1 VERKRF
7 FVSDTAIDTMKA
19 ERHLER
25 LPTGSSATPRA
36 LIEDSSGATL
46 FQSGDTTL
54 PLALSGVTK
63 LYTLAMVLREVDRGA
78 LSLDTPMGD
87 ILPSDTVRGLCVV
100 GGKDHSF
107 SITIEHLLS
116 HRSGIVDYMRPG
128 RYKLRSF
135 VQQFLEHDRGWSLD
149 QALEI
154 ARHYPGMTKPGKSR
168 TASYSSTNYLLL
180 DAILQETTGM
190 SFDELIRL
198 RVVSSLGLEAT
209 YVYGP
214 DHYEKYFTLSPVHL
228 GSRVVRIPQAL
239 ASSGA
244 DGAIVSTP
252 RDTLTF
258 LRAFGRG
265 ELFDESWIP
274 RLSQPNTRSTASP
287 RMGLGAMV
295 QPKQGRRPMI
305 LGHSG
310 ISGAAVGIDTRNQ
323 RYAFLTNFQ
332 WSPLATSFENVTG
345 LLRSLPQ

>member
-1 VERKRF
+1 MSE
-7 FVSDTAIDTMKA
+7 TAIDTTRA
-19 ERHLER
+19 QRYVERMPEGAQTSR
-25 LPTGSSATPRA
+25 RA
-36 LIEDSSGATL
+36 LVVDSAGSTV
-46 FQSGDTTL
+46 FQAGDISL
-54 PLALSGVTK
+54 PLALSDVTK

-100 GGKDHSF
+100 GGQDHSF
-107 SITIEHLLS
+107 SVTIEHLLS

-154 ARHYPGMTKPGKSR
+154 ARHYPGMAKPGKSWR
-168 TASYSSTNYLLL
+168 ARYSSTNYLLL
-180 DAILQETTGM
+180 GSILQETTGM
-190 SFDELIRL
+190 NFEELIRL
-198 RVVSSLGLEAT
+198 RVVNSLSLEST

-214 DHYEKYFTLSPVHL
+214 DHYEKYFTLSPVYL

-274 RLSQPNTRSTASP
+274 RLSKPNFPGTASP
-287 RMGLGAMV
+287 RMGLGTMV
-295 QPKQGRRPMI
+295 QPEQGPRRLI

-310 ISGAAVGIDTRNQ
+310 VSGVAVGIDTGNQ
-323 RYAFLTNFQ
+323 RYAFVTNFQ
-332 WSPLATSFENVTG
+332 WSPLATSFESVTG
-345 LLRSLPQ
+345 LLRSLPR

>member
-1 VERKRF
+1 MSNTE
-7 FVSDTAIDTMKA
+7 IDTTRA
-19 ERHLER
+19 QRLLDGLPERPE
-25 LPTGSSATPRA
+25 SSPRA
-36 LIEDSSGATL
+36 LVVDSEGSTI
-46 FQSGDTTL
+46 FQSGDATL
-54 PLALSGVTK
+54 PLALAGVTK

-87 ILPSDTVRGLCVV
+87 ILPSDTVRGLCVL

-154 ARHYPGMTKPGKSR
+154 ARHYPGMAKPGKSWR
-168 TASYSSTNYLLL
+168 ARYSSTNYLLL
-180 DAILQETTGM
+180 GSILQETTGM
-190 SFDELIRL
+190 NFEELIRL
-198 RVVSSLGLEAT
+198 RVVNSLSLEST

-214 DHYEKYFTLSPVHL
+214 DHYEKYFTLSPVYL

-252 RDTLTF
+252 RDALTF

-274 RLSQPNTRSTASP
+274 RLSKPNFPGTASP
-287 RMGLGAMV
+287 RMGLGTMV
-295 QPKQGRRPMI
+295 QPEQGPRRLI

-310 ISGAAVGIDTRNQ
+310 VSGVAVGIDTGNQ
-323 RYAFLTNFQ
+323 RYAFVTNFQ
-332 WSPLATSFENVTG
+332 WSPLATSFESVTG
-345 LLRSLPQ
+345 LLSSLPR

>member
-1 VERKRF
+1 
-7 FVSDTAIDTMKA
+7 VSTTGIDTARA
-19 ERHLER
+19 QRFLEGLPERPE
-25 LPTGSSATPRA
+25 TSPRA
-36 LIEDSSGATL
+36 LVVDSAGSTL
-46 FQSGDTTL
+46 FQSGDSTL
-54 PLALSGVTK
+54 PLALAGVTK

-100 GGKDHSF
+100 GGQDHSF

-128 RYKLRSF
+128 RHKLRSF

-154 ARHYPGMTKPGKSR
+154 ARHYPGIAKPGKSR
-168 TASYSSTNYLLL
+168 TARYSSTNYLLL
-180 DAILQETTGM
+180 GAILEETTGM
-190 SFDELIRL
+190 NFEELIRL
-198 RVVSSLGLEAT
+198 RVVNSLSLELT
-209 YVYGP
+209 YVFGP
-214 DHYEKYFTLSPVHL
+214 DHYEKYFTLSPVYL

-274 RLSQPNTRSTASP
+274 RLSKPHTPSTASP

-295 QPKQGRRPMI
+295 QPEHVRKPLI

-310 ISGAAVGIDTRNQ
+310 VSGAAVGIDTRQQ

>member
-1 VERKRF
+1 MSTTE
-7 FVSDTAIDTMKA
+7 IDTTRA
-19 ERHLER
+19 QRLLEGLPERSE
-25 LPTGSSATPRA
+25 SAPRA
-36 LIEDSSGATL
+36 LVVDSSGSTI
-46 FQSGDTTL
+46 FQSGDPTL
-54 PLALSGVTK
+54 PLALAGITK

-87 ILPSDTVRGLCVV
+87 ILPSDTVRGLCVL

-154 ARHYPGMTKPGKSR
+154 ARHYPGMAKPGKSR
-168 TASYSSTNYLLL
+168 TARYSSTNYLLL
-180 DAILQETTGM
+180 GSILWETTGM
-190 SFDELIRL
+190 NFDELIRL
-198 RVVSSLGLEAT
+198 RVVNSLNLEST

-214 DHYEKYFTLSPVHL
+214 DHYEKYFTLSPVYL

-244 DGAIVSTP
+244 DGAIVSNP
-252 RDTLTF
+252 KDTLTF

-265 ELFDESWIP
+265 ELFDASWVP
-274 RLSQPNTRSTASP
+274 RLSKPNAPSTASP

-295 QPKQGRRPMI
+295 QPEQGPRRLI
-305 LGHSG
+305 LGHSAV
-310 ISGAAVGIDTRNQ
+310 SGAAVGIDTRNQ
-323 RYAFLTNFQ
+323 RYAFVTNFQ

-345 LLRSLPQ
+345 LLRSLPR

>member
-1 VERKRF
+1 
-7 FVSDTAIDTMKA
+7 VSDTAIDTTRA
-19 ERHLER
+19 QRYVER
-25 LPTGSSATPRA
+25 LAEGSQTSRRALVLDSTGSTM
-36 LIEDSSGATL
+36 
-46 FQSGDTTL
+46 FQSGDITL

-100 GGKDHSF
+100 GGHDHSF

-116 HRSGIVDYMRPG
+116 HRSGIIDYMRPG

-135 VQQFLEHDRGWSLD
+135 VEQFLEHDRGWSLD

-154 ARHYPGMTKPGKSR
+154 TRHYPGMAKPGKSW
-168 TASYSSTNYLLL
+168 TARYSSTNYLLL
-180 DAILQETTGM
+180 GAILQETTGM
-190 SFDELIRL
+190 NFEELIRL

-274 RLSQPNTRSTASP
+274 RLSKPNTRSTVSP
-287 RMGLGAMV
+287 RMGLGTMV
-295 QPKQGRRPMI
+295 RPEQGRRPLI

-310 ISGAAVGIDTRNQ
+310 ISGAAAGIDVRNQ
-323 RYAFLTNFQ
+323 RYAFVTNFQ
-332 WSPLATSFENVTG
+332 WSPLETSFENVTG
-345 LLRSLPQ
+345 LLRTMVR

>member
-1 VERKRF
+1 M
-7 FVSDTAIDTMKA
+7 SDTAINTTGA
-19 ERHLER
+19 QRYLER
-25 LPTGSSATPRA
+25 QSDSSPATLRALVVDSTGS
-36 LIEDSSGATL
+36 TL
-46 FQSGDTTL
+46 FQSGDATL
-54 PLALSGVTK
+54 SLALSGVTK

-100 GGKDHSF
+100 GGQDHSF
-107 SITIEHLLS
+107 SVTIEHLLS

-135 VQQFLEHDRGWSLD
+135 VEQFLEHDRGWTLD

-154 ARHYPGMTKPGKSR
+154 ARHYPGMAKPGKSS
-168 TASYSSTNYLLL
+168 TARYSSTNYLLL
-180 DAILQETTGM
+180 GAILQETTGM
-190 SFDELIRL
+190 SFEELIRL

-209 YVYGP
+209 YVFGP
-214 DHYEKYFTLSPVHL
+214 DHYEKYFTLSPVYL

-244 DGAIVSTP
+244 DGAVVSTP
-252 RDTLTF
+252 RDTLIF
-258 LRAFGRG
+258 LRAFWRG
-265 ELFDESWIP
+265 ELFNESWIP
-274 RLSQPNTRSTASP
+274 RLSKPHTASTASP
-287 RMGLGAMV
+287 RLGLGAMV
-295 QPKQGRRPMI
+295 LPAQGRRPLI

-310 ISGAAVGIDTRNQ
+310 VSGAAVGIDTRNQ

-345 LLRSLPQ
+345 LLRSLPR